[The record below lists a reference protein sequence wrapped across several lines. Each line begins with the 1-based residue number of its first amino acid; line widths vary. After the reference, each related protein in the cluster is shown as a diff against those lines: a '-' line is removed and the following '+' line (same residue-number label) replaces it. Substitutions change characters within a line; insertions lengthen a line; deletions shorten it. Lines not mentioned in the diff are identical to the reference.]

1 MSLSTHSKWYF
12 GHEITESNLSLSFDE
27 GSGELIAELDVG
39 SYTLEEYAVEIAR
52 AMTAAGTQTYS
63 AVVNRTTRKI
73 TISATS
79 NFDLLITSGT
89 TAGTTTFTLAGFNGA
104 DVTGSNSYVGDSASG
119 SVYTTQFICQDYVAS
134 SDFQGAA
141 DATVHK
147 SATGRIEVVKFG
159 TESFFELSLK
169 FVTDRSMPSGAP
181 IRENLSGVSD
191 LRTFMQYL
199 ISKNR
204 LEFMPDEDTP
214 GTYYNVI
221 LEKTSESDKGVAYK
235 LKELYG
241 RGLPGYFETGIL
253 KFRVVD

>member
-1 MSLSTHSKWYF
+1 MSLTTHSKWYY

-27 GSGELIAELDVG
+27 GAGELIAELDVG
-39 SYTLEEYAVEIAR
+39 SYTLEEYATEIAR

-63 AVVNRTTRKI
+63 ATVNRTTRKI

-89 TAGTTTFTLAGFNGA
+89 TAGSTTFTLAGFTGA
-104 DVTGSNSYVGDSASG
+104 DVTGTNSYVGNTTSG
-119 SVYTTQFICQDYVAS
+119 SVYTTQFICQDYVS
-134 SDFQGAA
+134 SDDFQGAA
-141 DATVHK
+141 EATVHK
-147 SATGRIEVVKFG
+147 AATGRVEVVKFG

-169 FVTDRSMPSGAP
+169 FVTDRAMPSGAP
-181 IRENLSGVSD
+181 IRENLSGVAN

-199 ISKNR
+199 ITKNR
-204 LEFMPDEDTP
+204 IEFMPDEDTP
-214 GTYYNVI
+214 GTYHNVV
-221 LEKTSESDKGVAYK
+221 LEKTPEGDKGTAYK

-241 RGLPGYFETGIL
+241 RGLPGYFETGVL